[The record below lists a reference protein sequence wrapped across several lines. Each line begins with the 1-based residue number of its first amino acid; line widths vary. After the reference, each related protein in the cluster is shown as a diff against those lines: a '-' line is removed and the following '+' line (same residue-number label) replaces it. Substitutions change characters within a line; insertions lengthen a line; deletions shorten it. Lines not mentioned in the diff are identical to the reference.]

1 MSAEIEYRV
10 QIEAIKCNTEVAM
23 KTIRGVRNL
32 KIKSKMDESRFASSD
47 EIIVDQL
54 KLNAK
59 NKTLLNKHV
68 AECLGKM
75 GN

>member
-1 MSAEIEYRV
+1 METV
-10 QIEAIKCNTEVAM
+10 G
-23 KTIRGVRNL
+23 GVRNL
-32 KIKSKMDESRFASSD
+32 KTKSKMDESRFASSH

-59 NKTLLNKHV
+59 NKALLNKHV
-68 AECLGKM
+68 VECLGKM